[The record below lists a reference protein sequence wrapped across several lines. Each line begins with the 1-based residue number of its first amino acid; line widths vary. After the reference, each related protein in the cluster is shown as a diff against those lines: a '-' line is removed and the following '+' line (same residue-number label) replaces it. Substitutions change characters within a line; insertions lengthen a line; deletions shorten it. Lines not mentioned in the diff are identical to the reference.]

1 LALLSEVG
9 VSGLT
14 MSAVVSRSRVARAT
28 VYRRYPTR
36 DALIEAA
43 LSHVKGRA
51 PYPLTGDIAADIE
64 TGARTAAAVL
74 AEPAFQRYLPLFVA
88 EALRG
93 PAAARRIMSQVNPN
107 HGGVAREFL
116 AGAAAAGLRT
126 DIDSTLVSDMVIGT
140 MIMRLLSTGLPPDD
154 TAVRQLVDVMLR
166 GLAEP
171 AADRSAAGGPAAG
184 GLAAG

>member
-1 LALLSEVG
+1 
-9 VSGLT
+9 

-28 VYRRYPTR
+28 VYRRYATR
-36 DALIEAA
+36 EALIEAA

-51 PYPLTGDIAADIE
+51 PYPLTGDIVADIE

-93 PAAARRIMSQVNPN
+93 PAAARSIMTRLAPN
-107 HGGVAREFL
+107 HAGVAREFL

-126 DIDSTLVSDMVIGT
+126 DIDPTLVSDVVIGT
-140 MIMRLLSTGLPPDD
+140 MIMRLLSTGRPPDD

-171 AADRSAAGGPAAG
+171 AASESAPAEAAAG
-184 GLAAG
+184 